1 MPYDGI
7 IVLLDDSP
15 VVARRWKDG
24 LCTIGPP
31 RFADSGGKGGEISA
45 PSKSVQAERKHTHL
59 IV

>member
-1 MPYDGI
+1 MLYGI
-7 IVLLDDSP
+7 TLLLDDSP

-24 LCTIGPP
+24 SSTIGSP

-45 PSKSVQAERKHTHL
+45 PSKSAQAERKHTHL